1 MESEKQREIILKF
14 YLPDNRYDLKL
25 AMNGQKYLTALEN
38 MYNYLRE
45 VTKYDSL
52 SLTENQMEL
61 IYKVKEKF
69 HSILAEENIDLQG
82 E

>member
-1 MESEKQREIILKF
+1 METEKQREIILKF

-25 AMNGQKYLTALEN
+25 AMNGQKYLTALEE
-38 MYNYLRE
+38 MYSYLRQ

-52 SLTENQMEL
+52 GLTEDQLEL
-61 IYKVKEKF
+61 MDKVREKF
-69 HSILAEENIDLQG
+69 HSILAEENIDLHG